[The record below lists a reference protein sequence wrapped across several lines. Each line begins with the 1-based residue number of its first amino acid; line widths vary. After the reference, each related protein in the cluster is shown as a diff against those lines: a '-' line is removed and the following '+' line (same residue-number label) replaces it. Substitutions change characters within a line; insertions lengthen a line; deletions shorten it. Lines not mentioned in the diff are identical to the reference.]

1 MTMTVELLNIIN
13 VEIIGLDNIGY
24 GPDGTYT
31 LRAWR
36 EECLKNLLAGNE
48 QFKAWQLTW
57 INQVEDG
64 HAMRFRDNNILIL
77 KFIVVLIYEDGLRVE
92 RPYAIP
98 RFALNFIGLKFQ
110 DLNVNNYMFLVEA
123 HFEYSTFEGNTIFSD
138 SKFYGSWAS
147 FGGCIF
153 KKEVSFVRADIRAQ
167 SNFESTIFIEL
178 GDFRDATFKNWA
190 KFNRANFVESA
201 MFRSVNFNENVRF
214 EKAIFSGVVGFSGA
228 KFAKYACF
236 NRAEFRSTA
245 ELSDMSILYR
255 ADFENAVFENV
266 GHFEGS
272 RFYNQTP
279 SFRGCK
285 IDSTRLE
292 FSDDSHFPQ
301 NDFSEEAI
309 KNISF
314 LKRLSD
320 EHGQLDQAL
329 NFNAM
334 ELHAKRKLAL
344 EPLTYVPPDRLI
356 LCNVWWESLPTGLY
370 GYLSNYGRSFTRPL
384 VAFIILAIMTWVIVI
399 AHAIYNS
406 PPLCKD
412 KQQSWLEDL
421 ALDGAPCFINSLD
434 NNKTQLHLSGYRAA
448 FEYSVY
454 RTSNL
459 VDFTDTDKQT
469 QAVTQR
475 LFGSQIEP
483 MWMRIYGIF
492 KAILSAILLF
502 LTALGLRNKYRVG

>member
-1 MTMTVELLNIIN
+1 MQPYFKMLSFFHQLL
-13 VEIIGLDNIGY
+13 L
-24 GPDGTYT
+24 
-31 LRAWR
+31 
-36 EECLKNLLAGNE
+36 
-48 QFKAWQLTW
+48 FKSSFLT
-57 INQVEDG
+57 IAN
-64 HAMRFRDNNILIL
+64 
-77 KFIVVLIYEDGLRVE
+77 
-92 RPYAIP
+92 
-98 RFALNFIGLKFQ
+98 FQ
-110 DLNVNNYMFLVEA
+110 DTIFHEVAFNNLIFYSFASFNRAVFKSKAKFLKATFNESVEFGEASFNKSVNF
-123 HFEYSTFEGNTIFSD
+123 SDTIFS
-138 SKFYGSWAS
+138 GSAGFKSAIFSDKVFFKRTQFLGNLS
-147 FGGCIF
+147 FD
-153 KKEVSFVRADIRAQ
+153 K
-167 SNFESTIFIEL
+167 
-178 GDFRDATFKNWA
+178 
-190 KFNRANFVESA
+190 
-201 MFRSVNFNENVRF
+201 VRF
-214 EKAIFSGVVGFSGA
+214 ENDVSFYVA
-228 KFAKYACF
+228 KFQAAINFRHTIFAKEV
-236 NRAEFRSTA
+236 N
-245 ELSDMSILYR
+245 
-255 ADFENAVFENV
+255 FENAQFENV
-266 GHFEGS
+266 GHFEGAGFS
-272 RFYNQTP
+272 MPDSKIP

-285 IDSTRLE
+285 IDSTLLE
-292 FSDDSHFPQ
+292 FSDDSHFSQ

-344 EPLTYVPPDRLI
+344 KPLTYVPPDRLI
-356 LCNVWWESLPTGLY
+356 LCSEWWESLPTGLY

-412 KQQSWLEDL
+412 KQQSWLEEL

-475 LFGSQIEP
+475 LFDSQIEP
-483 MWMRIYGIF
+483 MWMRVYGIF

-502 LTALGLRNKYRVG
+502 LTVLGLRNKYRIS